1 MAASS
6 RLCYWSASKV
16 HFHVPLVGRHSI
28 RHGGGTSPGSPTIT
42 PAVLVAGLLLGGSSL
57 GLASEEAES
66 ITVEPAPA
74 PIDPTPPPDRKHPTN
89 PLPGIIGLAG
99 IAGALAALQ
108 RRGDDLSP
116 AAGLSLDPGKVVVF
130 IPGHGQSHGS
140 LVFAD
145 LIEYMGLDD
154 DSVRYF
160 DYRWVEGGAS
170 APAASEA
177 VLLDD
182 VASALNSYLAGVSGD
197 GREIYLV
204 GFSKGGAT
212 VAELVADWDDG
223 RWGPSESVV
232 GAALLDPP
240 IAGGKLG
247 WLQSVGRFWGP
258 LPDDG
263 GYDPVG
269 CTFLGFNCSDRRTG
283 LGVNAG
289 VDVVVI
295 RNPKAG
301 VTSFSDHPAGLRVYD
316 AADDG
321 PTIGEQLIR
330 NPFALPRRI
339 SDAHEA
345 VLHDR
350 NVADCIVAELTSG
363 ICDLPE
369 TRPKPSLSDLGRT
382 EIRPPSQQVP

>member
-1 MAASS
+1 MRS
-6 RLCYWSASKV
+6 
-16 HFHVPLVGRHSI
+16 HVPLVGRRSI
-28 RHGGGTSPGSPTIT
+28 RHCGGTSPGSLAIT
-42 PAVLVAGLLLGGSSL
+42 PAILVAGLLLGGSSL
-57 GLASEEAES
+57 GLAGEEADS
-66 ITVEPAPA
+66 ITVDPAPV
-74 PIDPTPPPDRKHPTN
+74 PIEPTPAPDRERPVD
-89 PLPGIIGLAG
+89 PLPGMIGLAG
-99 IAGALAALQ
+99 MAGALAALQ

-116 AAGLSLDPGKVVVF
+116 ADGLSLDPGPVVVF
-130 IPGHGQSHGS
+130 VPGHGQSHGS
-140 LVFAD
+140 SAFAD

-154 DSVRYF
+154 DSVRHF

-170 APAASEA
+170 ASAASEA

-182 VASALNSYLAGVSGD
+182 AASALNAYLAGVSGD

-204 GFSKGGAT
+204 GFSKGGAMI
-212 VAELVADWDDG
+212 AELVADWDDG

-258 LPDDG
+258 FPDDG
-263 GYDPVG
+263 GYNPVG
-269 CTFLGFNCSDRRTG
+269 CTFLGFNCSDRRAG
-283 LGVNAG
+283 LGLNAG

-301 VTSFSDHPAGLRVYD
+301 VTSFADHPAGLRVYD

-321 PTIGEQLIR
+321 PTIGEQLMR

-363 ICDLPE
+363 TCDLPE
-369 TRPKPSLSDLGRT
+369 TRPTPSLSELGRSET
-382 EIRPPSQQVP
+382 RPPSRPKVP